1 MAAGGP
7 KASVRDRKEK
17 KKMKQ
22 IRYLIYFMGSIL
34 LAGLFFGCRPHMDT
48 MSKAEKIFIK
58 MVDKTAG
65 KLDLNENQKTQL
77 ERLKM
82 DIRKNFQEGQK
93 DKKEALLKIKEEA
106 LKENSDLQKMTSFFQ
121 GSLQEETKR
130 INQAF
135 DLMLVFRENLN
146 EGQKKKLTQ
155 MISDWVKKWD

>member
-1 MAAGGP
+1 
-7 KASVRDRKEK
+7 
-17 KKMKQ
+17 
-22 IRYLIYFMGSIL
+22 MGATL
-34 LAGLFFGCRPHMDT
+34 LGGLFFGCRPQMDT

-65 KLDLNENQKTQL
+65 KLDLNENQKIQL

-93 DKKEALLKIKEEA
+93 NKKEALLKIKEEA

-121 GSLQEETKR
+121 GSLQEEAKR
-130 INQAF
+130 ISQAF